1 MKFSDA
7 ITKLYESSSPHSM
20 YNVIIRSDSE
30 FSDVNLLDP
39 SQPTL
44 DPGVLYFTDAE
55 QLKPDTP
62 IPICLVYYGKIS
74 KEVEPR
80 LINSVQIEQ
89 KDLACMFHAIK
100 NMLMND
106 DSDGE
111 MYSDVLYMFLSGTD
125 LDTIL
130 TRMTER
136 TGDLFAIIDSTGK
149 LLAKTKNFY
158 VNYSVW
164 MNSIEQGYCNDILM
178 GYIEDIRKKNN
189 YSLSTVP
196 FSLYCKH
203 LQMYILCNR
212 IVFNNFLM
220 GYVFI
225 ISKSG
230 VFSACEQK
238 LIPLLANSVRDIVM
252 KYDGGRRRD
261 YKTTQLGNILH
272 DIISGA
278 HVEDMDRRLNFARIS
293 FPKHM
298 RLLVFN
304 PVYFKEA
311 HYYESLLIP
320 EISKIFGQCPVTVHQ
335 NYLVAIVGVEESLN
349 IQPEQLQA
357 LKEYAQE
364 NKIRTGISNC
374 FSQVQEMRDCYGQC
388 LQVLR
393 FARQLTTDEKVFFF
407 SDYVYY
413 ALFEQVNDTGLFSC
427 IRHPALDTL
436 RHYDSEKGANLYQT
450 LKVFTKTGFNKIK
463 TAELMFLHRNTVN
476 YRIQQIENLCNIDLT
491 QTDLLFQ
498 LQLSF
503 LVDSYLDNQ
512 PAC

>member
-20 YNVIIRSDSE
+20 YSVMIRSDSE

-39 SQPTL
+39 NQSVI
-44 DPGVLYFTDAE
+44 DPGVLYFADATA
-55 QLKPDTP
+55 LKADTP
-62 IPICLVYYGKIS
+62 IPICLVYYGKMP
-74 KEVEPR
+74 KDVEPR

-100 NMLMND
+100 SMLIND

-136 TGDLFAIIDSTGK
+136 TGDLFAVIDSTGK
-149 LLAKTKNFY
+149 LIAKTKNFY

-196 FSLYCKH
+196 FSLFCQH

-252 KYDGGRRRD
+252 KYDGGKRRD

-278 HVEDMDRRLNFARIS
+278 HAEDMDRRLNFAHIS
-293 FPKHM
+293 FPKQM
-298 RLLVFN
+298 RLLVLN
-304 PVYFKEA
+304 PVYFREA
-311 HYYESLLIP
+311 HYFDSTLIP
-320 EISKIFGQCPVTVHQ
+320 DFTKIFGPCPVTVYNNQ
-335 NYLVAIVGVEESLN
+335 MVAIVGVDESLE
-349 IQPEQLQA
+349 IPSDQLEA
-357 LKEYAQE
+357 FKGYAQE
-364 NKIRTGISNC
+364 NRIRTGVSNS
-374 FSQVQEMRDCYGQC
+374 FSKVQEIRDSYGQC
-388 LQVLR
+388 LQVLH
-393 FARQLTTDEKVFFF
+393 FARQITTDEKVLYF

-413 ALFEQVNDTGLFSC
+413 ALFDQVNDTGLFSC
-427 IRHPALDTL
+427 IRHPALDML

-450 LKVFTKTGFNKIK
+450 LKIFTKTGFNKIK

-476 YRIQQIENLCNIDLT
+476 YRIQQIESLCNIDLT
-491 QTDLLFQ
+491 RTDLLFP
-498 LQLSF
+498 LQISF

-512 PAC
+512 PA